1 MKQTTVRLLLF
12 LRRHGKAGR
21 TAAQIARA
29 VGIPRERVPDE
40 IATLTD
46 AGFPVKQ
53 HPRRRWSLGP
63 GGPLVA
69 REIRDGLGTDVF
81 GRRIVV
87 LDETTST
94 QDEARHEAARS
105 SRSGTVI
112 FAETQIRGRGRLQR
126 KWQSTPGE
134 DLTFSVVLRAP
145 HHELNPTILTVTA
158 SVAVCETVVEVM
170 NLPARIRWPN
180 DITLAGRKI
189 AGILVERTQPKEHPP
204 AFILGVGVNVNSK
217 PKLKTATS
225 LGEVSQREIDRV
237 WLARELLRSLDG
249 WFEEAKRGH
258 TELVGNHWRRF
269 SSTLGTRVTIV
280 RGGHRFTGRVV
291 DVSHSLGLT
300 LEMDN
305 GLTTTF
311 RGEHVTLVQ

>member
-1 MKQTTVRLLLF
+1 MKQTTLRLLLF
-12 LRRHGKAGR
+12 LRRHGKTGR
-21 TAAQIARA
+21 TTAQIARA
-29 VGIPRERVPDE
+29 VDIPRERVPDE
-40 IATLTD
+40 IAALTD

-63 GGPLVA
+63 GGPLA
-69 REIRDGLGTDVF
+69 AQEIRDGLGTDVF
-81 GRRIVV
+81 GRHIVV

-94 QDEARHEAARS
+94 QDEARHEAARN

-112 FAETQIRGRGRLQR
+112 FAETQTRGRGRLHR
-126 KWQSTPGE
+126 DWQSTPGE
-134 DLTFSVVLRAP
+134 DLTFSVVLRVP

-217 PKLKTATS
+217 PRLKTATS
-225 LGEVSQREIDRV
+225 LGEVSHREIDRV

-280 RGGHRFTGRVV
+280 QGGHRFTGRVV

-311 RGEHVTLVQ
+311 RGEHVTLQ